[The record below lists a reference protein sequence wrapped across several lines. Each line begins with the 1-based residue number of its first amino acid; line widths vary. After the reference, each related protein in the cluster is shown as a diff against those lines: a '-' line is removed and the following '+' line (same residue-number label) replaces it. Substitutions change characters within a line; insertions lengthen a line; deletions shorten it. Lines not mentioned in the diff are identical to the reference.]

1 MDKVK
6 ALSLLHWLIIAIG
19 IILLGVAY
27 FPYYKD
33 PTSISFLQTSLVSI
47 ACSLFAST
55 FISLLNDYYIKQKK
69 IKYKAVDEWGIF
81 DIDIRAKLNI
91 SINSYLDNMNKKMDI
106 TALGMSNFINAKG
119 DFLEK
124 KIKTG
129 CEIRILT
136 LNPDS
141 QTIELKETFEN
152 VQKDSIKK
160 SIADLIIWYER
171 IKANPDNKG
180 TITLK
185 KYNSLVL
192 DTYQNVDG
200 NVFVGPHI
208 PKKLSQQTIM
218 YHFKKDSKGSEYF
231 QNIFEKLWND
241 DEFTKDI

>member
-6 ALSLLHWLIIAIG
+6 TLSLLHWLIIAIG
-19 IILLGVAY
+19 IILLGFAY

-55 FISLLNDYYIKQKK
+55 LISLLNDYYIKQKK

-81 DIDIRAKLNI
+81 DIDIRSKLNI

-106 TALGMSNFINAKG
+106 TALGMSNFIHAKG
-119 DFLEK
+119 DLLEK

-129 CEIRILT
+129 CKIRILT

-141 QTIELKETFEN
+141 KTVELKESFEN

-160 SIADLIIWYER
+160 SIADLIIWYEK
-171 IKANPDNKG
+171 IKADPDNKG
-180 TITLK
+180 TILLK
-185 KYNSLVL
+185 VIRIDFS
-192 DTYQNVDG
+192 
-200 NVFVGPHI
+200 
-208 PKKLSQQTIM
+208 
-218 YHFKKDSKGSEYF
+218 
-231 QNIFEKLWND
+231 
-241 DEFTKDI
+241 